1 MGYQLIEQYT
11 PEVKMVDFGIVF
23 QVGDGIA
30 RIYGLERAI
39 SGELLQ
45 FEDGSLGIAWNLEAS
60 NVGAVLLGDGLK
72 RWVKNSSEIELF
84 IN

>member
-1 MGYQLIEQYT
+1 MTQRSPEELSNLIKVLIEQYT

-45 FEDGSLGIAWNLEAS
+45 FEDGSLGIA
-60 NVGAVLLGDGLK
+60 
-72 RWVKNSSEIELF
+72 
-84 IN
+84 